1 MLVKDTNH
9 HMASVDHIKMNS
21 WCKFGECS
29 THRFR
34 SCWNILSK
42 LDLALVNFHNRKCLV
57 SYQNI
62 RSLVHICRK
71 LAASLQHTVVASLPQ
86 TCFSY
91 ANYFSGTLFWH
102 TMCAASLQCTV
113 VVHYYCVPEVCG
125 TQLPCTALF
134 PPPPPHTHTLPHPP
148 TPSLSPTP
156 PYFFSSLPPG
166 GVWEKK
172 WGDRSVTKN
181 KNLGVGMGK
190 KCRGGG
196 MVGVIWKIKIWGW
209 GWQFLTQ
216 EDGDGVIS

>member
-134 PPPPPHTHTLPHPP
+134 PPPPPPHTHTHSHIPPPPVYHPHPHIFLV
-148 TPSLSPTP
+148 PSPQ
-156 PYFFSSLPPG
+156 G
-166 GVWEKK
+166 ECEKK
-172 WGDRSVTKN
+172 NGGI
-181 KNLGVGMGK
+181 GVLQ
-190 KCRGGG
+190 
-196 MVGVIWKIKIWGW
+196 KIKIWGW
-209 GWQFLTQ
+209 GW
-216 EDGDGVIS
+216 GKNVGVGGW